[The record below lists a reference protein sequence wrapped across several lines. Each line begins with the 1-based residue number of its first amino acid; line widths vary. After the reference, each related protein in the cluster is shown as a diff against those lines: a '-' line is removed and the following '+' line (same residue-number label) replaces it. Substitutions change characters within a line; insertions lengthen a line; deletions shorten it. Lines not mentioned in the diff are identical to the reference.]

1 MNIHGINYRMIKTIV
16 DYRPIYEGAKERAK
30 QSEDL
35 QLQYLQDIGKMDE
48 PSAGK

>member
-30 QSEDL
+30 QRAKAKIFSCSIFKILER
-35 QLQYLQDIGKMDE
+35 
-48 PSAGK
+48 